1 MPKVSADALNPCQP
15 GCNALVARLKALGAN
30 RLGIAYSGG
39 ADSTALLL
47 AAAQSWPGSVTA
59 LHINHGMQ
67 AAAADFERHCQNFCS
82 ERGIPLQI
90 ANLQV
95 RPAQGESP
103 EDAARKARYAAVQS
117 LCVHDAIQNVALAHH
132 ADDQAETL
140 LLALSRGAGLPGLA
154 GMAER
159 FERGGV
165 VFHRPVLAQSGA
177 ALRDWLAQQGIPFV
191 TDPSNANEAL
201 TRNKIRRQL
210 LPALERA
217 FPAFRQTLARS
228 ARHAAQAQV
237 LLAQLAADDARLTG
251 LPPRVNALQSL
262 TQERQ
267 ANLLRY
273 WLQQEHQCVPS
284 AAQLGELLKQ
294 VAACTT
300 RGHRIFL
307 KIASGSVR
315 RIDLALQY
323 STQPPPV

>member
-1 MPKVSADALNPCQP
+1 MPKVSADALNPCQS
-15 GCNALVARLKALGAN
+15 GCNALVAQLKALGVD

-47 AAAQSWPGSVTA
+47 AAVQSWPGHVIA

-67 AAAADFERHCQNFCS
+67 AAAVDFERHCQAFCS
-82 ERGIPLQI
+82 ERSIPLRV

-95 RPAQGESP
+95 QPALGESP
-103 EDAARKARYAAVQS
+103 EDAARKARYAAVQA
-117 LCVHDAIQNVALAHH
+117 LCAKNAIKNVALAHH

-154 GMAER
+154 AMAVQ

-165 VFHRPVLAQSGA
+165 VFHRPVLTQNGT
-177 ALRDWLAQQGIPFV
+177 ALRSWLAQMRIPFV
-191 TDPSNANEAL
+191 SDPSNANEAL
-201 TRNKIRRQL
+201 TRNKIRHQL
-210 LPALERA
+210 LPTLERA

-237 LLAQLAADDARLTG
+237 LLVQLAQEDALLSG
-251 LPPRVNALQSL
+251 LPPRLKALQAL
-262 TQERQ
+262 RPERQ

-273 WLQQEHQCVPS
+273 WLQHDHRCAPS
-284 AAQLGELLKQ
+284 AAQLSELLKQ
-294 VAACTT
+294 IAACTT
-300 RGHRIFL
+300 RGHHIHL
-307 KIASGSVR
+307 KIASGAVQR
-315 RIDLALQY
+315 VGLGLQY

>member
-1 MPKVSADALNPCQP
+1 MPKVSAGVLNPCQP
-15 GCNALVARLKALGAN
+15 GCNALVARLKALGAD

-47 AAAQSWPGSVTA
+47 AAAQSWPGHVTA

-67 AAAADFERHCQNFCS
+67 VAAADFERHCQNFCN
-82 ERGIPLQI
+82 EHGIPLQV

-95 RPAQGESP
+95 RPAHGESP
-103 EDAARKARYAAVQS
+103 EDAARKARYAAVQM
-117 LCVHDAIQNVALAHH
+117 LCTHSAIQNVALAHH

-159 FERGGV
+159 FERGSV

-177 ALRDWLAQQGIPFV
+177 ALRNWLAQQGSPFV
-191 TDPSNANEAL
+191 TDPSNANETL
-201 TRNKIRRQL
+201 TRNKIRHQL
-210 LPALERA
+210 VPSLERT

-237 LLAQLAADDARLTG
+237 LLVQLAADDARLIG
-251 LPPRVNALQSL
+251 LPPRVKALQVL
-262 TQERQ
+262 IPARQ

-273 WLQQEHQCVPS
+273 WLQHDHHCAPS
-284 AAQLGELLKQ
+284 EAQLGELLKQ
-294 VAACTT
+294 IAACTT
-300 RGHRIFL
+300 RGHCIYL

-315 RIDLALQY
+315 RIGLALQY

>member
-15 GCNALVARLKALGAN
+15 GCDALVARLKVLGFA

-47 AAAQSWPGSVTA
+47 AAEQSWPGHVTA

-67 AAAADFERHCQNFCS
+67 AAAVDFEHDCQTFCC
-82 ERGIPLQI
+82 ERGIPLRV

-95 RPAQGESP
+95 RPAPGESP
-103 EDAARKARYAAVQS
+103 EDAARKARYGAVQV
-117 LCVHDAIQNVALAHH
+117 LCAEDGLQNVALAHH
-132 ADDQAETL
+132 ADDQVETL

-154 GMAER
+154 AMAAQ

-165 VFHRPVLAQSGA
+165 VFHRPVLTQSGA
-177 ALRDWLAQQGIPFV
+177 ALRGWLAHMCIPFV
-191 TDPSNANEAL
+191 SDPSNANEAL
-201 TRNKIRRQL
+201 TRNKIRHQL
-210 LPALERA
+210 LPVLEQA

-237 LLAQLAADDARLTG
+237 LLVQLAQEDALQSG
-251 LPPRVNALQSL
+251 LPPRLKVLQALSP
-262 TQERQ
+262 ERQ

-273 WLQQEHQCVPS
+273 WLQHDHHCAPS

-300 RGHRIFL
+300 RGHRIHL
-307 KIASGSVR
+307 KIASGVVQR
-315 RIDLALQY
+315 VGVALQY
-323 STQPPPV
+323 GIQPSPV